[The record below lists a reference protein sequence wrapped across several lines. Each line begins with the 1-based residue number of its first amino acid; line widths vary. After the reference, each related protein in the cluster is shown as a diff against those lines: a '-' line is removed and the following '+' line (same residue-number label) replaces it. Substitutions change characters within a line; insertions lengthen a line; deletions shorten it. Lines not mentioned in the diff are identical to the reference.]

1 MAKEEP
7 GSLKG
12 PENYVQ
18 GLKQIGGGSASG
30 GERKETTAVTP
41 AGSLDPKIAEALA
54 GLGKE
59 DRTMVD
65 SQKYCA
71 VMTNSLLGSMGT
83 PQAWVSPNG
92 VVHLVFGSGEEI
104 SHCSSSDNGKGFSK
118 PTVAF
123 RVPNLTIDAEGLVS
137 TVWRRGREIFVAT
150 NDGSEEQ
157 LIGDVEQPWITST
170 ADGSIVV
177 WSSRRDGE
185 LMLKKVSEERMQSI
199 SSNARDAVVVAEPVK
214 GKTAFVF
221 WEQNES
227 GRSTIF
233 AKTVEVAGP

>member
-1 MAKEEP
+1 MARSTYSAADLVWTNSFGWQKK
-7 GSLKG
+7 S

-123 RVPNLTIDAEGLVS
+123 RDPISYLMLRA
-137 TVWRRGREIFVAT
+137 WY
-150 NDGSEEQ
+150 Q
-157 LIGDVEQPWITST
+157 PCGDVAERYSWRQMT
-170 ADGSIVV
+170 A
-177 WSSRRDGE
+177 
-185 LMLKKVSEERMQSI
+185 LK
-199 SSNARDAVVVAEPVK
+199 N
-214 GKTAFVF
+214 
-221 WEQNES
+221 N
-227 GRSTIF
+227 
-233 AKTVEVAGP
+233 